1 MIKGWVNALP
11 FFCTMA
17 IGKSRLHEMLIR
29 GSFINDI
36 AAWYYAMDEQT
47 QKEILALIKIDQLLS
62 QGIDKDGNIIGVY
75 SEATEAINPE
85 KVAGTPYTLFDT
97 GEFYGSM
104 TVDVYNDSIVI
115 NADPVK
121 SPEDNLFELYGTG
134 IIGLTD
140 ENVGKLIEIVK
151 KKYIEYY
158 KKSLL

>member
-1 MIKGWVNALP
+1 
-11 FFCTMA
+11 
-17 IGKSRLHEMLIR
+17 MLTR
-29 GSFINDI
+29 GQFINDI
-36 AAWYYAMDEQT
+36 SAWLYAMDDET
-47 QKEILALIKIDQLLS
+47 QNEILSLIKIDQLLS
-62 QGIDKDGNIIGVY
+62 QGIDKDGDVIGLY

-97 GEFYGSM
+97 GEFYNSM

-134 IIGLTD
+134 IIGLTE
-140 ENVGKLIEIVK
+140 ENVGKLRELVK

-158 KKSLL
+158 KKSLF